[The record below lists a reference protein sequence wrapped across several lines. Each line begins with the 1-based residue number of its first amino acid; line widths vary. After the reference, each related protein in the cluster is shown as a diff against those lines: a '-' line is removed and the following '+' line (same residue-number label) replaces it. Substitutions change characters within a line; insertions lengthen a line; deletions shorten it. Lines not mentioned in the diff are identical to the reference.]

1 MSLLDELF
9 NTINKGRMGEV
20 AETLGMS
27 EQSASHGIRSTLAT
41 VLGGMAGKSDNPT
54 LLRSVLDLAPSGAE
68 TVSPSSFTSG
78 FMDPNSPLMATG
90 KRMLSALFG
99 GSEGRITQAL
109 AGGTGLQPSATS
121 SLLTMAAPFVMSFL
135 GRRVRDDG
143 MSMQGLGSLLQREV
157 PSLRAALPSGVA
169 DLLLPRERVAA
180 ATSPVIT
187 QHVTREP
194 SRAGWWLPLLL
205 LLLIPAFWWARHP
218 RRPVVLVQP
227 PPVTTGTANRIIP
240 ETAVPPNL
248 RKVVLYFD
256 TASTDLR
263 PASNTQLNQV
273 AGTLAANRDAHVN
286 VTGYT
291 DNVGNADSN
300 TSLSQQRADA
310 VKADLVRRGIAE
322 DRITAKGMGE
332 ESPAADN
339 ATAHGRDL
347 NRRVSVEVT
356 DR

>member
-9 NTINKGRMGEV
+9 NTINKGRVGEI
-20 AETLGMS
+20 AETLGMG

-54 LLRSVLDLAPSGAE
+54 LLRSVLDLVPSG
-68 TVSPSSFTSG
+68 TDVSPSSLTSG
-78 FMDPNSPLMATG
+78 FLDSNSPLMTAG
-90 KRMLSALFG
+90 KRMLSTLFG

-109 AGGTGLQPSATS
+109 GAGTGLQPAATS
-121 SLLTMAAPFVMSFL
+121 SLLTVAAPMVMSFL
-135 GRRVRDDG
+135 GRRVRDEG
-143 MSMQGLGSLLQREV
+143 MTMQGLGSLLQREI
-157 PSLRAALPSGVA
+157 PSIRAALPAGVA

-205 LLLIPAFWWARHP
+205 LLLIPGFWWARHH
-218 RRPVVLVQP
+218 RRPVVIVQP
-227 PPVTTGTANRIIP
+227 PPAATGTANRFIP
-240 ETAVPPNL
+240 EAAVPPNL

-263 PASNTQLNQV
+263 PDSNTQLKQV

-291 DNVGNADSN
+291 DNVGDTASN
-300 TSLSQQRADA
+300 TSLSQQRADE
-310 VKADLVRRGIAE
+310 VKADLVRMGIAE

-332 ESPAADN
+332 ENPIADN

-356 DR
+356 DH